1 MARGIPEGLFG
12 PGWAE
17 VLAPVAG
24 RIAALGDWLRA
35 ERGAGRPFAPA
46 GERVFAALAMPFARV
61 RVLLV
66 GQDPYPTPGH
76 AIGLAFAAAPG
87 VRPLPRSLDNVLAE
101 YQSDLGLPRPRSG
114 DLTPWVEQGVLLLNR
129 VLTVELG
136 RPGSHRGRG
145 WEDVTDAIVDALVA
159 RGGPLVAVLWGNDA
173 RALAPRL
180 ADVPRIESVHPSP
193 LSAARGFLGSRPFS
207 RVNEAL
213 AARGAEPVDWRLP
226 G

>member
-1 MARGIPEGLFG
+1 MGHGIPDGLVG
-12 PGWAE
+12 PGWDVA
-17 VLAPVAG
+17 LAPVAE
-24 RIAALGDWLRA
+24 RIATLGHWLRA
-35 ERGAGRPFAPA
+35 EGAAGRRFAPA
-46 GERVFAALAMPFARV
+46 GERVFAALAMPFDHV

-101 YQSDLGLPRPRSG
+101 YASDLGHPRPDDG

-145 WEDVTDAIVDALVA
+145 WEEVTDAIVDALVA
-159 RGGPLVAVLWGNDA
+159 RGAPLVALLWGNDA

-180 ADVPRIESVHPSP
+180 GDVPRIESVHPSP
-193 LSAARGFLGSRPFS
+193 LSASRGFLGSRPFS
-207 RVNEAL
+207 RANAAL
-213 AARGAEPVDWRLP
+213 VAQGAAPVDWRLP
-226 G
+226 V

>member
-1 MARGIPEGLFG
+1 MARGIPEGLVG
-12 PGWAE
+12 PGWDE
-17 VLAPVAG
+17 VLVPVAG

-35 ERGAGRPFAPA
+35 ELAAGRPFAPA
-46 GERVFAALAMPFARV
+46 GERVFAALAMPFERV
-61 RVLLV
+61 RVLVV

-101 YQSDLGLPRPRSG
+101 YASDLGLPRPRDG

-145 WEDVTDAIVDALVA
+145 WEEVTDAIVDALVA

-180 ADVPRIESVHPSP
+180 HDVPRIESVHPSP
-193 LSAARGFLGSRPFS
+193 LSASRGFLGSRPFS
-207 RVNEAL
+207 RVNAAL
-213 AARGAEPVDWRLP
+213 AAQGADPVDWRLP